1 MEVKLILNGHLLNK
15 LMCVKIIKT
24 HTKKGLLESKKLMD
38 VLVSSGKVFFHLHK
52 DSNIISFTSDV
63 RENLE
68 DVVVDMKSFNRK
80 KKLIQLGIGNED
92 TYKDFI
98 LGKINWQN
106 RDEMENIFGIALGLM
121 TIEQLKKMVEAY
133 ESNI

>member
-24 HTKKGLLESKKLMD
+24 HTKKRLLESKKLME

-52 DSNIISFTSDV
+52 DSNVINFTSDV

-68 DVVVDMKSFNRK
+68 DVVVDIKSFNRK

-106 RDEMENIFGIALGLM
+106 RDEMENVFGIALGLM

>member
-38 VLVSSGKVFFHLHK
+38 VLVSSGEVFFHLHK
-52 DSNIISFTSDV
+52 DGNIINFTSDV

-68 DVVVDMKSFNRK
+68 DVVVDIKSFNRK

-98 LGKINWQN
+98 LGTMDFGDCETE
-106 RDEMENIFGIALGLM
+106 RIFGIALGLM

>member
-24 HTKKGLLESKKLMD
+24 HTKKGLLESKKLME

-52 DSNIISFTSDV
+52 DSNIINFTSDV

-68 DVVVDMKSFNRK
+68 DVVVDVKSFNRK